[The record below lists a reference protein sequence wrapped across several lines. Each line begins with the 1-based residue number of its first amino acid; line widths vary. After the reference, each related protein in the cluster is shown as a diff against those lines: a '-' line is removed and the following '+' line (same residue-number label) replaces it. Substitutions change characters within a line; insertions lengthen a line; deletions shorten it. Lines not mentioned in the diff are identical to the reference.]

1 MKDCE
6 QKTMEREEASKR
18 FINWDDNEEIEK
30 RKDSNL
36 TNFARKM
43 SSIMLG
49 DSGDVMINHDA

>member
-1 MKDCE
+1 
-6 QKTMEREEASKR
+6 MEREEASKR

-49 DSGDVMINHDA
+49 DSGDGMINHDA